1 LGREKHDERDLTIT
15 LSKSIID
22 ITFIPE
28 EGYFYIMAK
37 QTQYHKLFML
47 LKGAPNGMSKEDLG
61 KAMGIAPVSVPVY
74 IFELKKQFKCEI
86 ESIRNGK
93 AVVAYKITN
102 GDKAKVP
109 EFRRGSSQP
118 APKKVAPKLAADGTV
133 LEGDPE
139 HDITQVGDREMA
151 DIRSALGIGGFG
163 GGGRY
168 SE

>member
-1 LGREKHDERDLTIT
+1 
-15 LSKSIID
+15 
-22 ITFIPE
+22 
-28 EGYFYIMAK
+28 MAK

-86 ESIRNGK
+86 ESIRKGK

-102 GDKAKVP
+102 GEKAKVP

-118 APKKVAPKLAADGTV
+118 VAKKAKPVAVAGAEGATVDG
-133 LEGDPE
+133 ES
-139 HDITQVGDREMA
+139 DITAVGDREMA
-151 DIRSALGIGGFG
+151 DIRSSLGIGGFG